1 MFGVVLVR
9 WVFGGYLGLHWVKAL
24 QECAPGQFIHPET
37 SLTALGPFLD
47 VNRSSKWG
55 E

>member
-24 QECAPGQFIHPET
+24 QGVCARAVHSSRDFINCTGTIPGYEQ
-37 SLTALGPFLD
+37 
-47 VNRSSKWG
+47 K
-55 E
+55 